1 MRVALSVVGKFH
13 TFDLARELARH
24 DALEAIFTGY
34 PRFKLRH
41 EGLNADKV
49 HTFPWVNTPYMAF
62 PRRDLLG
69 DTLVRHWEY
78 LNCVSF
84 DRYTAW
90 RMPPC
95 DVFVGL
101 SSATLISGQRA
112 KAMGARF
119 VCDRGSSHIRT
130 QDELLREEHTAWG
143 LPHSGPDPRFIDREE
158 AEYAQADAITVPS
171 GFSAR
176 TFVARGVPAQ
186 KVHRLSYGV
195 NIAQFHKS
203 AEPDAKHFDV
213 LFAGGASARKG
224 VPYLLQA
231 FKALQHPGKRLFFAG
246 SFSPEFRA
254 HMHDRGLWSDQIEVL
269 GHLNWDAL
277 RDRMSRSHALVLP
290 SIEEGFGLVIPQALA
305 CGCPVIATENTG
317 GPDLFADGEAGYIV
331 PIRRADL
338 IAERLQLLAD
348 DPLTRERLSDAAQRT
363 VQRIGGWQTYGD
375 QAMAIYQSLLT

>member
-1 MRVALSVVGKFH
+1 MKVTLSVVGKFH

-24 DALEAIFTGY
+24 GALQAIFTGY
-34 PRFKLRH
+34 PRFKL
-41 EGLNADKV
+41 LNENLDADKI
-49 HTFPWVNTPYMAF
+49 HTFPWINTPYMAF

-69 DTLVRHWEY
+69 DAIVRQWEY
-78 LNCVSF
+78 INCTAF
-84 DRYTAW
+84 DRHTAS
-90 RMPPC
+90 RMPAC

-101 SSATLISGQRA
+101 SSATLISGRRA
-112 KAMGARF
+112 KATGARF

-130 QDELLREEHTAWG
+130 QDELLREEHAEWG
-143 LPHSGPDPRFIDREE
+143 LPHRGPDPRFIDREE
-158 AEYAQADAITVPS
+158 AEYEEADAITVPS

-176 TFVARGVPAQ
+176 TFIARGVPVH

-195 NIAQFHKS
+195 DITRFHKS
-203 AEPDAKHFDV
+203 SEPDVKHFDV

-246 SFSPEFRA
+246 SFSPQFRS
-254 HMHDRGLWSDQIEVL
+254 HMEARGLWSPQIELL

-305 CGCPVIATENTG
+305 CGCPVIAKENTG
-317 GPDLFADGEAGYIV
+317 GPDLFADGEAGYIL

-338 IAERLQLLAD
+338 IADRLQLLAD
-348 DPLTRERLSDAAQRT
+348 APLMREQLSQAAQGLVRH
-363 VQRIGGWQTYGD
+363 IGGWQTYGD
-375 QAMAIYQSLLT
+375 QAMAIYQGLLK